1 MKRRQSAL
9 LLAGS
14 MALLAG
20 ALLLSAPAYSYLP
33 ELTGKPNFSGTPQS
47 DKWDLTSANHFAV
60 TWQLNPQPGSN
71 VQGTATLDSVINASF
86 NTWLAAPNAAL
97 SGTIKEGTP
106 STLIAVNGSDGINLI
121 CFVCTNADFTKDPGT
136 LAVTITTTATAA
148 GQSNFRG
155 GQTNFVGQIIDADI
169 AFNPDGT
176 AVTWNTDGTCPSS
189 SSSSK
194 PVCENL
200 QVVATHEIGHFLGLD
215 HSGVVRAIMF
225 PAASN
230 EPERKLLSYDD
241 VAGISLLYPKSVAD
255 VATGA
260 ISGKVTFP
268 PAAGSSTGSPIFGA
282 HVFAESTTTTNLFS
296 SSFNIRKS
304 PIGTLSGVDG
314 SYTITGLPPDTYTV
328 TAEPLDGPVTN
339 ADVSGY
345 PAAFGQTAVQ
355 TNFTTRWH

>member
-9 LLAGS
+9 LLAAA

-20 ALLLSAPAYSYLP
+20 ALLLSAPAFSYLP
-33 ELTGKPNFSGTPQS
+33 ELTGLPNFKGTPQA
-47 DKWDLTSANHFAV
+47 DKWDFSASGFPVQWN
-60 TWQLNPQPGSN
+60 LNPLVNSN
-71 VQGTATLDSVINASF
+71 VQGTTPVATVIANSF
-86 NTWLAAPNAAL
+86 STWLNAPNAAL
-97 SGTIKEGTP
+97 SGKIARGADSSSSSEANSP
-106 STLIAVNGSDGINLI
+106 SNVNLI
-121 CFVCTNADFTKDPGT
+121 CFVCTDVDFTKDPGT
-136 LAVTITTTATAA
+136 LAVTITTTATAI
-148 GQSNFRG
+148 GQSNGRG
-155 GQTNFVGQIIDADI
+155 GTTNFVGQIIKSDI
-169 AFNPDGT
+169 SFSPST
-176 AVTWNTDGTCPSS
+176 TWNTDGPCTAGTTTCQQ
-189 SSSSK
+189 
-194 PVCENL
+194 L

-215 HSGVVRAIMF
+215 HSAVVRAVMF

-230 EPERKLLSYDD
+230 LLTLSYDD
-241 VAGISLLYPKSVAD
+241 VAGISLLYPKGVAD

-260 ISGKVTFP
+260 ISGTVTFP
-268 PAAGSSTGSPIFGA
+268 PASGSSTGSPIFGA

-304 PIGTLSGVDG
+304 PVGTLTDPLG

-328 TAEPLDGPVTN
+328 TAEPLDGPVSN